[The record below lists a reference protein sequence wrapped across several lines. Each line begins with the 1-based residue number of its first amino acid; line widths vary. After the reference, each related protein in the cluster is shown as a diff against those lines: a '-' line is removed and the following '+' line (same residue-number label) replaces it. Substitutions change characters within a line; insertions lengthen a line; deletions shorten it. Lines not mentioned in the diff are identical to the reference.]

1 MPDCGDMTV
10 TLARVVDGQV
20 IEARYLERVG
30 RRGRPKFEVKPEQ
43 LAKLFHLRFDKAC
56 EVLGIGT
63 TTLKRICRDQGIR
76 RWPYR
81 ALSYSKKKQ
90 RRYCDEEASE
100 AAEKSAIGRQVD
112 GQQVK
117 DEQAP
122 FRELEGM
129 EGIQPACVPEI
140 LTDTSIDG
148 LESTESLIKLLFGS
162 PCDAPS
168 VHAGPKVL

>member
-1 MPDCGDMTV
+1 MTV

-168 VHAGPKVL
+168 VHAGPKVS

>member
-1 MPDCGDMTV
+1 MLNEVQRLREESKRLSARAEPEPGDMM
-10 TLARVVDGQV
+10 D
-20 IEARYLERVG
+20 
-30 RRGRPKFEVKPEQ
+30 VKG
-43 LAKLFHLRFDKAC
+43 L
-56 EVLGIGT
+56 
-63 TTLKRICRDQGIR
+63 TLKQLVD
-76 RWPYR
+76 
-81 ALSYSKKKQ
+81 K
-90 RRYCDEEASE
+90 DEEASE

-168 VHAGPKVL
+168 VHAGPKVS